1 MALKDLVIAAD
12 DVVMRVERLVIEAGS
27 NTFTLDLNPKLTVV
41 AGMGQL
47 ERESLIGELIG
58 SLSGNRPGVH
68 VEIEDGKGR
77 HLAVFRPEGARHR
90 IVDVDSAKDVSEEHE
105 QSDGRLDLI
114 GRLGLD
120 TKTARR
126 AMRLTPSDMS
136 AASHTDESVGILA
149 AADQTRLW
157 TAADALRRSDDN
169 LTSEA
174 EAVGSGPEDAE
185 IIDKIEERHLRFER
199 SVEHHEKVRFYAVYV
214 GGISMIGAI
223 PASIRF
229 GLLGIPF
236 LLAAV
241 ITTLVA
247 FAFRRRM
254 ENAQRLEEAALAEAG
269 AQSYLGFHL
278 QRVNGL
284 LDNDQSRKRIMS
296 AAGDRRQA
304 MQAWQ
309 MVAGE
314 IPVDWAIAHRE
325 EIQAASRLRRDVD
338 ALGSLS
344 TTAPTIAKNVTA
356 ELAHVLVTR
365 MSELRSVGRAGE
377 SLPLILDDPFQQVD
391 PSVKPLLLELLSS
404 GAGSPQIIFLT
415 EDEDVASWARLEALT
430 GDVSIVE
437 PAPVHDDTDHT
448 DRSLSF

>member
-1 MALKDLVIAAD
+1 MT
-12 DVVMRVERLVIEAGS
+12 MRVERLVIEAGS

-41 AGMGQL
+41 AGMGQV

-77 HLAVFRPEGARHR
+77 HLAVFRPEGAAHR
-90 IVDVDSAKDVSEEHE
+90 IVDVDTAEDVSREHQQE
-105 QSDGRLDLI
+105 DGHLDLL

-120 TKTARR
+120 SKTARR

-136 AASHTDESVGILA
+136 AASHSDEAVGVLA

-157 TAADALRRSDDN
+157 TAADDLRASDDH

-174 EAVGSGPEDAE
+174 EAVGSAPEDAE
-185 IIDKIEERHLRFER
+185 IIDRIEERHLHFER
-199 SVEHHEKVRFYAVYV
+199 SVDHHEKVRFYSIYV
-214 GGISMIGAI
+214 GGISAIGAI
-223 PASIRF
+223 PAGIRF
-229 GLLGIPF
+229 GLLGVPF
-236 LLAAV
+236 LLAAI
-241 ITTLVA
+241 ITTLVS

-254 ENAQRLEEAALAEAG
+254 ENAQKAEEVALAAAG

-284 LDNDQSRKRIMS
+284 LANDQNRKRIMN

-309 MVAGE
+309 MVAGD
-314 IPVDWAIAHRE
+314 IPVDWAIDHRE
-325 EIQAASRLRRDVD
+325 EIQAAARLSKGVD
-338 ALGSLS
+338 ALGNMS
-344 TTAPTIAKNVTA
+344 TTAPSIAKNVTA